1 MRMRSSLFIGLCLS
15 LAACTVS
22 TASEPSGAGPE
33 DPAAEGSAAKGAN
46 EANAAGESN
55 AAEPGDDEGANALP
69 SESAETDGGVDSGS
83 SAKPEVDAGADAA
96 PPKQTI
102 PAPTKG
108 FLHAYPTNGTC
119 DFSIE
124 GVYKS
129 SGSALDVSLYAD
141 AYVIGCKHSSGKYVE
156 DFAII
161 LELAAIAPAE
171 PLRRELNGCQR
182 ILDLMRDASG
192 HVRPG
197 ARALRRFEIGDVVE
211 GQHIALGLSDRAFAG
226 QLYLIDAPI
235 GFVAELDLVAHLPP
249 SR

>member
-55 AAEPGDDEGANALP
+55 TAEPGDDEGANALP

-161 LELAAIAPAE
+161 QAGKTTNLAFDFQIIPAPSFGMGTLVAVAV
-171 PLRRELNGCQR
+171 GGSC
-182 ILDLMRDASG
+182 
-192 HVRPG
+192 
-197 ARALRRFEIGDVVE
+197 
-211 GQHIALGLSDRAFAG
+211 AFAVDG
-226 QLYLIDAPI
+226 VSI
-235 GFVAELDLVAHLPP
+235 GSGATVKELLKPGTYSVSCKPVSGATK
-249 SR
+249 SRSVTVTADNTAMAMFKL